1 MTEHHNFS
9 GDILMPTDLVDV
21 ALATQLNFARGKVGQ
36 RYPLTTDEERAA
48 FARECAEHTLQ
59 LTVTNTADCGDER
72 VTIALGD
79 HTTDP
84 AALQARIAPQMF
96 GGLYLAT
103 TKAAVEAQAA
113 VVKDAKSFMGAFLVI
128 KQVLNGMGYHDAAH
142 QSCGAE
148 KAVKESVEKQ
158 LSFEAVVGSAAL
170 LAGKDD
176 SNERLLTSNT
186 VHKRRLL
193 DAGFYDD
200 WSAETRKDQIMED
213 APENYSFLKEDP
225 ADLETGG
232 HNGSGLYVV
241 TQDGVGYQKTG
252 RAFSVTVP
260 KMIEISQK
268 IGGSDEERRRILLG
282 FVDDTLHVGAGIV
295 TEGFPVFAQTA

>member
-1 MTEHHNFS
+1 MSETVNYS
-9 GDILMPTDLVDV
+9 GDVYMETEV
-21 ALATQLNFARGKVGQ
+21 AMAAQLDFARGKVGQ
-36 RYPLTTDEERAA
+36 RYPLTTDEEKSA
-48 FARECAEHTLQ
+48 FARECAESTKP
-59 LTVTNTADCGDER
+59 LTVTSTADCGDER
-72 VTIALGD
+72 LTIRLGD
-79 HTTDP
+79 ETTDP
-84 AALQARIAPQMF
+84 NALRERIAPQMF

-103 TKAAVEAQAA
+103 TKALVEANAA
-113 VVKDAKSFMGAFLVI
+113 VIKDAQSFMGAFLTV
-128 KQVLNGMGYHDAAH
+128 KRVLDEFGYHDAAH

-158 LSFEAVVGSAAL
+158 LSFEAVVGAAAL
-170 LAGKDD
+170 LAGKDE

-186 VHKRRLL
+186 VQKRRLL
-193 DAGFYDD
+193 EAGFYDD
-200 WSAETRKDQIMED
+200 WNSQTRKDLIMED
-213 APENYSFLKEDP
+213 APQNYSFLKEDP
-225 ADLETGG
+225 ADKETGG

-268 IGGSDEERRRILLG
+268 LGGSDEERRRILLG

-295 TEGFPVFAQTA
+295 TKGFPVFAQSA